1 LESRCVD
8 VTGREPA
15 IGALINACNTARGQ
29 RSPREASWR
38 VTKLSR
44 QRAAHMSGAGREVAQ
59 RQSGQADW

>member
-1 LESRCVD
+1 LESRCLD
-8 VTGREPA
+8 VIGREPA
-15 IGALINACNTARGQ
+15 IGALMTACNTARDQ

-44 QRAAHMSGAGREVAQ
+44 QRAAHTAGTGREVAQ